1 MPAAASCAAQPPAR
15 EAENVVWIE
24 HPAPS
29 LAAAPPPAP
38 EHRRDAPA
46 PRDGPEPHH
55 FWYLSQGEVAERR
68 EWLRVDRSTWEERF
82 PSGAVMRYRIVGR
95 LREGARIGVIARRL
109 PSGDVEVFVPDIGV
123 EAWPATRVSPD
134 GDWHDLGPMHLID

>member
-1 MPAAASCAAQPPAR
+1 MPAAASCAAPPVTIGPR

-24 HPAPS
+24 HPAATVAP
-29 LAAAPPPAP
+29 LPPPAP
-38 EHRRDAPA
+38 DRRPAAPA
-46 PRDGPEPHH
+46 LRDGPEPHH

-95 LREGARIGVIARRL
+95 LREGARVGVIAR
-109 PSGDVEVFVPDIGV
+109 
-123 EAWPATRVSPD
+123 
-134 GDWHDLGPMHLID
+134 